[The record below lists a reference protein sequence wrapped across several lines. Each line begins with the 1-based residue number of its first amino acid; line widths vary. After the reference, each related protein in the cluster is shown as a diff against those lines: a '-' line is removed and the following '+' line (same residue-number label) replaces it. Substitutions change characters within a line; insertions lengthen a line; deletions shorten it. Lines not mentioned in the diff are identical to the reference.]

1 MVSLSHLL
9 AFRADFHGDFAADF
23 VETMHELDGGGM
35 LYRHPE
41 KQG

>member
-9 AFRADFHGDFAADF
+9 AFRADFHIDFTAR
-23 VETMHELDGGGM
+23 VPELDGGGM

-41 KQG
+41 KQE